1 MGINLVKGQ
10 KINLQKSDGV
20 TPLKNV
26 NVGLGWDT
34 ATGLFGFGGGS
45 IDLDA
50 SCAMFDAN
58 KNLVDTVWF
67 VHLDSNDRSITH
79 SGDNRTGDGDGDD
92 ETIKINLDKV
102 SANVESLVITVSSFT
117 GQTFDK
123 VKNCFARLVDLDSN
137 VEICKYNLDEKGGHT
152 GMIMVKLY
160 RHNGVWKASAIGQ
173 SVSSRTIYDLIEPIK
188 LIL

>member
-20 TPLKNV
+20 TPLKKV
-26 NVGLGWDT
+26 VVGLGWNISR
-34 ATGLFGFGGGS
+34 GGDS

-58 KNLVDTVWF
+58 KQLIDK
-67 VHLDSNDRSITH
+67 VHFGQLSSNDRSVKH
-79 SGDNRTGDGDGDD
+79 SGDNLTGEGDGDD
-92 ETIKINLDKV
+92 EQ
-102 SANVESLVITVSSFT
+102 ITVDLERVDTNIQSIVVTISSYR
-117 GQTFDK
+117 GHTFDK
-123 VKNCFARLVDLDSN
+123 IENCYARLVDSDSN
-137 VEICKYNLDEKGGHT
+137 SEICKYDLNEKGGHT

-173 SVSSRTIYDLIEPIK
+173 SATSRTISDLIEPIK
-188 LIL
+188 AIL